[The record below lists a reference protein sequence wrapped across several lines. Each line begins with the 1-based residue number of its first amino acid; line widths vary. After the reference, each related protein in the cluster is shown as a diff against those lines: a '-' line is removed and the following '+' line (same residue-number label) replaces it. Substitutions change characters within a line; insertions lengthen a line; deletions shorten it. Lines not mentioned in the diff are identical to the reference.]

1 MIWEFYDSRSSL
13 LHTGRLKLNRL
24 TLSLKLRS
32 LTIGWGSTTF
42 ESVQSYQSLV
52 ITVIELPQLHLFDYN
67 FLPKYAKSLEITN
80 AFKNLISALK
90 PVWNHNARFLERS
103 FKTLIRSLTKIR
115 SIDNLKCL
123 HDIYYYLS
131 YFGYDF
137 MNRLYFR
144 W

>member
-1 MIWEFYDSRSSL
+1 MSQATYKGIIREVKAYDNF
-13 LHTGRLKLNRL
+13 K
-24 TLSLKLRS
+24 
-32 LTIGWGSTTF
+32 IVSTCGYN
-42 ESVQSYQSLV
+42 VKR
-52 ITVIELPQLHLFDYN
+52 FDYN
-67 FLPKYAKSLEITN
+67 FLPKYGKSLEITN

-137 MNRLYFR
+137 MNRLYVR
-144 W
+144 